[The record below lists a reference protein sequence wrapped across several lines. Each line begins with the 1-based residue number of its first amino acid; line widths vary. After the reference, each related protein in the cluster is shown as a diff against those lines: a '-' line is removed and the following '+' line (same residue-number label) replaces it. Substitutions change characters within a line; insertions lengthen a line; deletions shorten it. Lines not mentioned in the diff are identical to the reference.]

1 VTRRQIPDDHPNVPS
16 LRTLGRAGQQACA
29 GNDPRLSDART
40 TVAAD
45 GVDIGTRKR
54 INLAAGSGISLT
66 PLDLPDTDT
75 AQVTIT
81 ATGGGGGGTLPDGD
95 YGDVTVSSSGT
106 VITIDSPVDP
116 ARLGTGTADASTF
129 LRGDSTYAHI
139 EAARFPVKNTSG
151 VTLAKG
157 TPVYATGSVGASGA
171 TEISGADASNVNKMP
186 AIGLLETSL
195 ANNDEGFA
203 QSLGVLRQLDTS
215 AYAINGTVYVAT
227 GGGLTPTRP
236 SGTSDLVQ
244 NIGRVIRVNGS
255 TGEILVLGP
264 GRTND
269 VPNSIAYTTLPVGT
283 TAGTIAAGDDSR
295 LTNDRT
301 ASGLRTATTVV
312 DVSSASAPSA
322 GQVLTA
328 TSGTAATWQDPA
340 GGTGDDTVK
349 ADVSS
354 AGINITASYTN
365 LISETISIDAGDQ
378 IDVQLVGTINNNSG
392 TTRTYSWRF
401 TVGSMTLVVSDG
413 ATVAASATSRA
424 WFKLNATCSVIAT
437 NSTMQ
442 TMDLWRTGP
451 VAAGTVSSS
460 ATTSLR
466 TVWSTQA
473 ANLTGASVSVKIEGV
488 TNGTGGT
495 SQTMYVHQF
504 KIIKTPQRP

>member
-1 VTRRQIPDDHPNVPS
+1 MRKPGEDLKPGQPS
-16 LRTLGRAGQQACA
+16 PRSLGRGSQQACA
-29 GNDPRLSDART
+29 GNDIRLSDPRHT
-40 TVAAD
+40 IQIN
-45 GVDIGTRKR
+45 GLDIGKRKFVNF
-54 INLAAGSGISLT
+54 IEGSGISIDGTDHNDTETVDITLT
-66 PLDLPDTDT
+66 S
-75 AQVTIT
+75 
-81 ATGGGGGGTLPDGD
+81 TGSSGTLPDD
-95 YGDVTVSSSGT
+95 NYGDVTVSDGGT
-106 VITIDSPVDP
+106 VITLNSPVDP

-139 EAARFPVKNTSG
+139 EAVRFPVKNTSG
-151 VTLAKG
+151 VTLAAG

-171 TEISGADASNVNKMP
+171 TEVAGADASNVNKMP

-195 ANNDEGFA
+195 ANNGEGFA

-215 AYAINGTVYVAT
+215 AYSVNGTAYVAT

-236 SGTSDLVQ
+236 GGTTDLVQ
-244 NIGRVIRVNGS
+244 NIGRVIRVNAS

-269 VPNSIAYTTLPVGT
+269 IPNSISYTALPVGD
-283 TAGTIAAGDDSR
+283 TAGTITAGDDSR

-328 TSGTAATWQDPA
+328 TSGTDATWQDPA

-349 ADVSS
+349 ANVSNTNV
-354 AGINITASYTN
+354 AMTTSYAN

-378 IDVQLVGTINNNSG
+378 IDVQLVGTIQNNSG
-392 TTRTYSWRF
+392 TTRTYSWQL

-413 ATVAASATSRA
+413 ATVAASIANRA

-437 NSTMQ
+437 NSTIQ

-451 VAAGTVSSS
+451 VAANTSSSS
-460 ATTSLR
+460 ATGSLR

-473 ANLTGASVSVKIEGV
+473 SNLTGASVSVKISGR
-488 TNGTGGT
+488 TSATTAGTT
-495 SQTMYVHQF
+495 QDMYVHQF
-504 KIIKTPQRP
+504 KIIRTPAR